1 MNTGVE
7 EIVRVSEIPSPSR
20 SDLMHVTAA
29 SKEEF
34 VSNQWHYNYNT
45 LNSYIV
51 PRAIIVE
58 SIEYSFQKPNRQEG
72 LQLQNPAE
80 RK

>member
-1 MNTGVE
+1 M
-7 EIVRVSEIPSPSR
+7 EIVRVSEIPNPSR

-34 VSNQWHYNYNT
+34 VSNHSHYDYNT
-45 LNSYIV
+45 VISYIV
-51 PRAIIVE
+51 PRSIIVE
-58 SIEYSFQKPNRQEG
+58 SIEFSFQKPNRQEG
-72 LQLQNPAE
+72 FQLQNPAE